1 MLRFPASSSGGH
13 LYDYIIVGAGTAGCV
28 LAARLSEDRHTRI
41 LLLEAGGP
49 ANRREIRIPLAFSK
63 LFRSEIDWNY
73 STEPE
78 PQLANRRL
86 YWPRGKVLGGS
97 SSMNAMIY
105 IRGNPAD
112 YNRWRDLGN
121 PGWGFGDVLPY
132 FKRAE
137 NQQRGASEFH
147 GVGGPLDVSDL
158 REKHPLALAFIEA
171 AKEVGFS
178 RNDDF
183 NGSPQEGV
191 GFYQVT
197 QRRGRRWSAADA
209 YLRPVSRRPNLKVE
223 TRAHA
228 SEILFEKSRAIGIRY
243 FRDGTINEARATC
256 EVILAGGAI
265 NSPQL
270 LMLSGIGPADALRK
284 LGIEVLLNLPAVGEN
299 LQDHLVMVV
308 EYECTRPIT
317 LETAQTLS
325 NYLKFL
331 FLGCGPLTSNV
342 AEAGV
347 FTATRSDA
355 RAPDL
360 QILFGPCYYQNHGFD
375 PPEGHRYS
383 IGPTLIA
390 PRSRGAIS
398 LRTNNPLDA
407 PMIRANY
414 LSEETDMRVLI
425 EGVKISRKIGEARA
439 FASYRGTETHP
450 GAAIKSD
457 EEIAASIRSTA
468 ETLYH
473 PVGTCKMGTDE
484 NAVVDPRLRV
494 RGVEGLR
501 IADAS
506 VMPDII
512 AGNTNAPVVMIAEKA
527 ADIIREDS

>member
-1 MLRFPASSSGGH
+1 MF
-13 LYDYIIVGAGTAGCV
+13 DYIIVGAGTAGCV
-28 LAARLSEDRHTRI
+28 LASRLSEDRKTRV

-49 ANRREIRIPLAFSK
+49 DRKKEIRIPLAFSK

-78 PQLANRRL
+78 PHLANRRL

-112 YNRWRDLGN
+112 YDHWRELGN
-121 PGWGFGDVLPY
+121 ANWGFTDVLPY

-137 NQQRGASEFH
+137 NQHRGASEFH
-147 GVGGPLDVSDL
+147 GAGGPLDVSDL
-158 REKHPLALAFIEA
+158 REKHPLSRAFVA
-171 AKEVGFS
+171 AAEETGFS

-183 NGSPQEGV
+183 NGASQEGV

-209 YLRPVSRRPNLKVE
+209 YLRPALHRRSLKIE
-223 TRAHA
+223 PRAQV
-228 SEILFEKSRAIGIRY
+228 SEILFDKNRAIGVRY
-243 FRDGTINEARATC
+243 FQGGALNEARAAR
-256 EVILAGGAI
+256 EVILAGGTI

-270 LMLSGIGPADALRK
+270 LMLSGIGPADSLRK
-284 LGIEVLLNLPAVGEN
+284 LGIEVIADLPGVGTN

-308 EYECTRPIT
+308 EYECTKPIT
-317 LETAQTLS
+317 LETAESLP
-325 NYLKFL
+325 NYLRFL
-331 FLGCGPLTSNV
+331 LFGSGPLTSNV
-342 AEAGV
+342 AEAGI
-347 FTATRSDA
+347 FTKTRKDS

-360 QILFGPCYYQNHGFD
+360 QILFGPCYYQKHGFD
-375 PPEGHRYS
+375 PPSDHRYS

-390 PRSRGAIS
+390 PRSRGTIL
-398 LRTNNPLDA
+398 LRSKNPLDA

-414 LSEETDMRVLI
+414 LAGDADMRVLV
-425 EGVKISRKIGEARA
+425 EGVKISRRIGGARA
-439 FASYRGTETHP
+439 FAPYRGAETHP
-450 GAAIKSD
+450 GIGVKSD
-457 EEIAASIRSTA
+457 EEIAGSIRATA

-473 PVGTCKMGTDE
+473 PVGTCKMGTDAM
-484 NAVVDPRLRV
+484 AVVDPRLRV

-501 IADAS
+501 VADAS
-506 VMPDII
+506 VMPEII